1 MTENFTKVPNFIFE
15 EYMPI
20 IKPAEFCVLM
30 VIARKT
36 YGWHKTTDRTAQSVL
51 AKTTGMSRNSVKN
64 AVKNLIKHGIISANK
79 VIIGNRFA
87 YEYTINQPD
96 RGSKSDHKYN
106 CRGSEIAPLEGQKL
120 TTESEL
126 EGQNLT
132 PQKKLLNKEKERGG
146 FETPSKE
153 KQELPENSGPVLTI
167 VKFEE
172 KKHAGELKMKN
183 EKREWKEN
191 VPDWLR
197 KKVESEEGADKLSE
211 TEKKFFAMGGKLPP
225 KREPIVNHVEQ
236 EYSETMAREFVEK
249 MREIKQG

>member
-15 EYMPI
+15 EYLPI
-20 IKPAEFCVLM
+20 VKPAEFCVLM

-36 YGWHKTTDRTAQSVL
+36 YGWHKTTDRTAQSVIV
-51 AKTTGMSRNSVKN
+51 KSTGMSRNSVKN
-64 AVKNLIKHGIISANK
+64 AVKNLIKREIISVNK
-79 VIIGNRFA
+79 VIIGNRFS

-96 RGSKSDHKYN
+96 RGSKIDTTYGYKV
-106 CRGSEIAPLEGQKL
+106 SEIDPLEGQKL
-120 TTESEL
+120 TPESEL
-126 EGQNLT
+126 EGQKLT
-132 PQKKLLNKEKERGG
+132 PQKKLLNKDKERGG

-153 KQELPENSGPVLTI
+153 NEELPENSGPVLTI

-172 KKHAGELKMKN
+172 KKHSGELKMEN

-197 KKVESEEGADKLSE
+197 KKVESEEGAEKLSE

-225 KREPIVNHVEQ
+225 KREPIVNELEQ
-236 EYSETMAREFVEK
+236 RERENMARQFVDDLRK
-249 MREIKQG
+249 AN